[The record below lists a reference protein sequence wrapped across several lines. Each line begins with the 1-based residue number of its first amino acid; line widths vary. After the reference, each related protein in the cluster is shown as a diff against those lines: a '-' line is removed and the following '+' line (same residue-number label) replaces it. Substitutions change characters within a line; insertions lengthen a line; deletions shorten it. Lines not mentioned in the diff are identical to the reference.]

1 MLDSDNVEISKITC
15 SNKETLKP
23 NECCKN
29 TKFFGNLDVNSTEG
43 KLHNA
48 RTFAP
53 SITLISRCKQPSKNV
68 SIVDVHC
75 KKSIPKIIEDVN
87 ISFQIFR
94 I

>member
-1 MLDSDNVEISKITC
+1 
-15 SNKETLKP
+15 
-23 NECCKN
+23 
-29 TKFFGNLDVNSTEG
+29 
-43 KLHNA
+43 
-48 RTFAP
+48 
-53 SITLISRCKQPSKNV
+53 LISRCKQPSKNV